1 MLSDHTSIAHDPS
14 SPSTADSPS
23 LSVSSTSLDSGSG
36 RYQPGLILYPYRRSS
51 TSSLPSPSLIP
62 VWKGLGGGSKRSGLL
77 FGETKASPLTVS
89 VADSPKPLSS
99 MVMLDPLG
107 AVEPKKKEDKTR
119 PSTKESL
126 KPIEMLSEV
135 VVARSDL
142 DPATITVRR
151 SEDMIKPSHISKK
164 PNLSSIPAAAASNLS
179 TRTVLNES
187 AIDGKVVPS
196 DKSPNLRS
204 NDSIV
209 KKLNIDGK
217 KHSTASSLPIFER
230 RPPSG
235 DNSRV
240 YVSKQALATIGRGF
254 SMKPLRLGLK
264 VKDTT
269 KGSGAFKSESAEP
282 NETKQLLI
290 QYEPPETNVHLTSQT
305 TSNSSSTTN
314 SGSVNPH
321 DSSSTVESDDPPTDD
336 PLSTPSE
343 ATTRSGYCSQAV
355 KASFI
360 VDDQSPLVNDA
371 ANSPRDTS
379 DSITLSDG
387 GKAGPAPSV
396 PIFKQRPSSG
406 EWNRKD
412 VFRRMSAMVQAP
424 AIKPLGLKRATIELD
439 SNQMGSG
446 AARPASAQTI
456 FPQTDES
463 KRGLSQ
469 PSELPANPNEALTEL
484 NNMKPVQVK
493 SSVPVAR
500 DSSPTTHDE
509 LMDLFDEVQDL
520 YSTPN
525 APKDPPSY
533 PDDLIRD
540 AFVLDGKVVPVSRS
554 AGSRQDVSAN
564 QDFDTIEKE
573 DEAFKEWSPSWQDA
587 FSKASAMAGLAPVK
601 PLRVTNKAKWLAK
614 KPTEAEASDA
624 KIGGVDISM
633 MKLGEVESG
642 QVRIS
647 EVRPLKA
654 ESCIVQAT
662 VIEGL
667 AATVC
672 GMAEVQSSEA
682 QICTASP
689 DGSLVEIPV
698 KVESVPSEHGS
709 IAGGANTSTPPN
721 IPDIYVSAYED
732 CSRVVV
738 KTAGRKSRKE
748 GINRDLLYAYHVFRA
763 PQPSP
768 NQEPITTN
776 ASSMSGPK
784 PAAAVDPGFSS
795 ALVSRGRTDDSSKD
809 LEEARP
815 NESLTS
821 AFDSDSDDDEDG
833 DEDGDEEEDDD
844 DDYDFGRDYFVV
856 ESDPFEYDLIA
867 SGSSQVLSSELLAVL
882 DDHDDDSDDD
892 SDDYGTNPFE
902 YDYHLDTPSSPN
914 EVTPLTPVLES
925 SSAVSSPE
933 STPPTTPTSIDLLLA
948 LPPAFDVAGKLIE
961 SPAQNEHWAWNDM
974 DDMDEDR
981 ECAIGTA
988 L

>member
-1 MLSDHTSIAHDPS
+1 MLFDHTSVAHDPS

-23 LSVSSTSLDSGSG
+23 LSTSSTSLDSGSG

-62 VWKGLGGGSKRSGLL
+62 VWKGLGGGAKRSGRL
-77 FGETKASPLTVS
+77 FGETKASPLKVS

-107 AVEPKKKEDKTR
+107 AVKPKKGEDKTR
-119 PSTKESL
+119 TSTKESL
-126 KPIEMLSEV
+126 KPVEMLSEV
-135 VVARSDL
+135 VVARSEL
-142 DPATITVRR
+142 DPTTITVRR
-151 SEDMIKPSHISKK
+151 SEDIIKPSHINKK
-164 PNLSSIPAAAASNLS
+164 PTISSIPVAAASNLS
-179 TRTVLNES
+179 TGTVLNES
-187 AIDGKVVPS
+187 AID
-196 DKSPNLRS
+196 KSPNLRA

-209 KKLNIDGK
+209 KKLNTDTN

-254 SMKPLRLGLK
+254 SVKPLRLALK
-264 VKDTT
+264 VKDTM
-269 KGSGAFKSESAEP
+269 KGSSPFMSESAKP
-282 NETKQLLI
+282 TATKQSPI
-290 QYEPPETNVHLTSQT
+290 QDDPPRTNARSTTQT
-305 TSNSSSTTN
+305 TSNTPSTAN
-314 SGSVNPH
+314 LGGVIPRDGSG
-321 DSSSTVESDDPPTDD
+321 TVESDDPLTDD
-336 PLSTPSE
+336 PLSIPSE
-343 ATTRSGYCSQAV
+343 ATTRSGYCSQAIRD
-355 KASFI
+355 SFI
-360 VDDQSPLVNDA
+360 VDGRSPVVDSTVD
-371 ANSPRDTS
+371 SPRDTS
-379 DSITLSDG
+379 NDLTLSDS
-387 GKAGPAPSV
+387 GKSGPAPSV

-424 AIKPLGLKRATIELD
+424 AIKPLGLKKASVELD
-439 SNQMGSG
+439 LNQLSLG
-446 AARPASAQTI
+446 ATRPAWVQEGFSRVNEGEVD
-456 FPQTDES
+456 P
-463 KRGLSQ
+463 SQ
-469 PSELPANPNEALTEL
+469 SSQALVKSNEAPTEL
-484 NNMKPVQVK
+484 NDSSEPVQVN
-493 SSVPVAR
+493 SSVAVPR
-500 DSSPTTHDE
+500 GPPPTTHDE

-520 YSTPN
+520 YSTSN
-525 APKDPPSY
+525 APTDPYSC
-533 PDDLIRD
+533 PDDLIKD
-540 AFVLDGKVVPVSRS
+540 AFVLDGRVVPVSRS

-564 QDFDTIEKE
+564 HDSGAIEKE
-573 DEAFKEWSPSWQDA
+573 DEAFKEWSPSWQDV

-601 PLRVTNKAKWLAK
+601 PLRVANKAKWLVK
-614 KPTEAEASDA
+614 KPTEVEASGA
-624 KIGGVDISM
+624 KIAGVDISTT
-633 MKLGEVESG
+633 KLNEVESG
-642 QVRIS
+642 KVRMG

-672 GMAEVQSSEA
+672 GMAEVQSGEA
-682 QICTASP
+682 QICRVSP

-709 IAGGANTSTPPN
+709 IAGGANTSTLPD
-721 IPDIYVSAYED
+721 IPDLYVSAYED
-732 CSRVVV
+732 CSQVVV
-738 KTAGRKSRKE
+738 KTAGRKSRRE

-768 NQEPITTN
+768 NQEPVTTKP
-776 ASSMSGPK
+776 SLMSGPK
-784 PAAAVDPGFSS
+784 PAAAVDPGSSS
-795 ALVSRGRTDDSSKD
+795 ALVSQGRTDDSSND

-833 DEDGDEEEDDD
+833 DEDDD

-867 SGSSQVLSSELLAVL
+867 SGSSQVLSSELLAGL
-882 DDHDDDSDDD
+882 DDDGDSDDD
-892 SDDYGTNPFE
+892 NDDYGTNPFK
-902 YDYHLDTPSSPN
+902 YDYHLDLPSSPN

-933 STPPTTPTSIDLLLA
+933 STPPTTPTSMDLSLP
-948 LPPAFDVAGKLIE
+948 LPPSFDVAGKLVE
-961 SPAQNEHWAWNDM
+961 SPAQNERWAWNDM

-981 ECAIGTA
+981 EGAIGTA